1 MTPDRFFA
9 LLLALQSREVVT
21 TGDLAEQAGVS
32 VRTVLRDLG
41 WLQEAG
47 FPLVVQRG
55 RWGGVRLLP
64 GGSLDTSRLTPIDRD
79 HLSLNGLDDRQRLE
93 LGAGGDGRRAREKI
107 AERRRSA
114 TPLPISAVVTTD
126 SRPWFRPEPRG
137 TEPSALIGDVRRGVR
152 LHVGYRR
159 SEATEPVWQ
168 LVDPYGLL
176 AKAGRWYLVADRSGT
191 ARLYSLERLVDWRA
205 TRVPRRLRYGR
216 TLDDVARELTARW
229 EGLDSFEIHAVLD
242 AYQLDRAHRIL
253 GSRLTVRDS
262 GGGDRVE
269 IAVACRELEDVRQL
283 LPFAGNLT
291 VTDPP
296 EARDRIRELA
306 AELLDLYSQTGNTS

>member
-9 LLLALQSREVVT
+9 LLLALQSREVLT
-21 TGDLAEQAGVS
+21 AGELADQAGVS
-32 VRTVLRDLG
+32 VRTVLRDLQ

-55 RWGGVRLLP
+55 RRGGVRLLP

-79 HLSLNGLDDRQRLE
+79 HLSLNGLDDEQRFE
-93 LGAGGDGRRAREKI
+93 LGAASDARRAREKI
-107 AERRRSA
+107 AARRNSA
-114 TPLPISAVVTTD
+114 TPLPISDVVTTD
-126 SRPWFRPEPRG
+126 NRPWFGPERRG

-152 LHVGYRR
+152 LRVRYRR
-159 SEATEPVWQ
+159 SEAAVPVWQ

-176 AKAGRWYLVADRSGT
+176 AKAGRWYLVADRSGV

-205 TRVPRRLRYGR
+205 TRVPRRLRSGR
-216 TLDDVARELTARW
+216 TLEGVARELTARW
-229 EGLDSFEIHAVLD
+229 EELDSFQIHAVLD

-262 GGGDRVE
+262 GRGDRVA

-283 LPFAGNLT
+283 LPFAGNLA

-296 EARDRIRELA
+296 EVRDRIRELA
-306 AELLDLYSQTGNTS
+306 AELLGRYSQP